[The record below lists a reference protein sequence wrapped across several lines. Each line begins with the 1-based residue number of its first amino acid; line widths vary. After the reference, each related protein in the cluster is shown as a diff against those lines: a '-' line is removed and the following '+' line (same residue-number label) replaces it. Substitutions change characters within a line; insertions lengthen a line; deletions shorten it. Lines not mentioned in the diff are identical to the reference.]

1 MEIVIK
7 ISNESI
13 KEAFEKCGIPSTR
26 ENMEKLDT
34 NQVTELLYSYAYDS
48 LEYVIKDSDP
58 DTFISQKQY
67 DQMVGSY
74 SLDDFH
80 YIADTEFSEDGP
92 ERFKHMAFVDA
103 LYKFQNNLFIETD
116 EIDSAGNV
124 FCNFLDGVLD
134 NFLIENG
141 YFTDEE
147 CLESTPRWFIYEDEH
162 RLEFECTIDSVF
174 ERNNE
179 KAFFYVEYTFS
190 ITDIESEKAFQTALS
205 AIEDSI
211 KPQIIGVYQN
221 GTNGS

>member
-13 KEAFEKCGIPSTR
+13 KDAFEKSGIPSTR

-34 NQVTELLYSYAYDS
+34 NQVTELIYSYAYDS
-48 LEYVIKDSDP
+48 LEFVIEDTEP

-67 DQMVGSY
+67 DRMVGSF

-80 YIADTEFSEDGP
+80 DIADTEFREVSP
-92 ERFKHMAFVDA
+92 ESIKHMAFVDA
-103 LYKFQNNLFIETD
+103 LQEFQHNSI
-116 EIDSAGNV
+116 IDFDDIHSAGVV
-124 FCNFLDGVLD
+124 FCHFLDGVLD

-141 YFTDEE
+141 YFTENEFLDFTPIWCTKQDEQRIE
-147 CLESTPRWFIYEDEH
+147 YDCKIV
-162 RLEFECTIDSVF
+162 SVF
-174 ERNNE
+174 ERNNK
-179 KAFFYVEYTFS
+179 KAFFKVEYTFS

-221 GTNGS
+221 GSNS